1 MTDKETVKALFMEHY
16 DKMYMLARMMLH
28 DDEESRDAVSDVFA
42 RIADGSID
50 VREESAKS
58 FLLTCVRN
66 KCLKMIRAKQVRQ
79 RVSRLLQMDEAVEMV
94 PIEKLTDR
102 LTEVI
107 DYSEKELTPQTLRVF
122 QLRYQ
127 QHRTYAEIAS
137 ALSISEAAVYKH
149 IAQALRK
156 IKNHFN
162 P

>member
-79 RVSRLLQMDEAVEMV
+79 RASRLLQMDEAVEMV

>member
-79 RVSRLLQMDEAVEMV
+79 RASRLLQMDETVEMV

-137 ALSISEAAVYKH
+137 SLSISEAAVYKH

>member
-1 MTDKETVKALFMEHY
+1 
-16 DKMYMLARMMLH
+16 
-28 DDEESRDAVSDVFA
+28 
-42 RIADGSID
+42 
-50 VREESAKS
+50 
-58 FLLTCVRN
+58 
-66 KCLKMIRAKQVRQ
+66 
-79 RVSRLLQMDEAVEMV
+79 MDETVEMV

>member
-79 RVSRLLQMDEAVEMV
+79 RASRLLQMDEAVEMV

-127 QHRTYAEIAS
+127 QHHTYAEIAS